1 MVPLVHSGKARL
13 RAVPLIVVVKETHP
27 AAGPAIAVA
36 VVAHSALN
44 NRTRSPGRDMNA
56 VVAASGKHF
65 VRPAAG
71 DNRIPIVAGGD
82 GIVARAQTEICRTLR
97 PGEVLPFVAECQ
109 VAGQVLGGDVAVRKP
124 DRLDAVVGV
133 PPVFDGQHIRKP
145 GKGLALLFNADL
157 EVITRKPHHNL
168 LTTQIPHDERVVA
181 RMVPFVHSGKARLRA
196 VPLRVV
202 VKEGVMTITF

>member
-1 MVPLVHSGKARL
+1 
-13 RAVPLIVVVKETHP
+13 
-27 AAGPAIAVA
+27 
-36 VVAHSALN
+36 
-44 NRTRSPGRDMNA
+44 MNA

-124 DRLDAVVGV
+124 DRLNAVIVV
-133 PPVFDGQHIRKP
+133 PPVFVNSRACWPVPACCCCPLGFFRLQLKTSWSMP
-145 GKGLALLFNADL
+145 A
-157 EVITRKPHHNL
+157 
-168 LTTQIPHDERVVA
+168 QI
-181 RMVPFVHSGKARLRA
+181 GRA
-196 VPLRVV
+196 HV
-202 VKEGVMTITF
+202 